1 MKYKCAFV
9 INYTDRQKIKYDYN
23 LSNISLYANDMLLIN
38 IEVFSNDKW
47 EYIKMNKIIMIN
59 KNEAL
64 TRFVI
69 SQQLVWDKL
78 KEVLQGHLGIDP
90 DIKHP
95 FTRFEIDLPWKNNL
109 KQRLR
114 KEIDKINIEL
124 HIKKNKYHI
133 EWEDING

>member
-9 INYTDRQKIKYDYN
+9 VNYTDRQKIKYDYN

-114 KEIDKINIEL
+114 E
-124 HIKKNKYHI
+124 KK
-133 EWEDING
+133 

>member
-9 INYTDRQKIKYDYN
+9 VNYTDRQRMKYDYN
-23 LSNISLYANDMLLIN
+23 LSNISLYANDILLLN

-47 EYIKMNKIIMIN
+47 EYIKMNKIVMIN

-78 KEVLQGHLGIDP
+78 KEVLQGYIGIEP

-114 KEIDKINIEL
+114 KEIDKINREL
-124 HIKKNKYHI
+124 HVKKNKYHI
-133 EWEDING
+133 EGELI

>member
-9 INYTDRQKIKYDYN
+9 VNYTNRQKIKYDYN

-78 KEVLQGHLGIDP
+78 KEVLQGYLGIDP
-90 DIKHP
+90 DIEHP

-114 KEIDKINIEL
+114 KEIDKINREL

-133 EWEDING
+133 EGEWV